1 MPAISLP
8 VRVDEHDTFAIHEN
22 EVVQQF
28 VIYNGDPDTL
38 EAWDTL
44 TTDWQ
49 SVNVADRIRVRKD
62 EHTLLLRI
70 PDVLGQPHLGVE
82 MAALYIVPEIIVR
95 EDARHISNVHKAM
108 EPQPFASRNG
118 MKEEAEI
125 DLVAEEERDITARLS
140 KSTVNVGNRG
150 VINVDEYWS

>member
-1 MPAISLP
+1 MSLP
-8 VRVDEHDTFAIHEN
+8 IRVDHDRSFAIHES
-22 EVVQQF
+22 EVLEQF
-28 VIYNGDPDTL
+28 VIYNGDPDSL

-44 TTDWQ
+44 ETDWQ
-49 SVNVADRIRVRKD
+49 SVNIRDRIRVRQK

-82 MAALYIVPEIIVR
+82 MAALYIDPEIIVR

-108 EPQPFASRNG
+108 EPQPFASRND
-118 MKEEAEI
+118 MKQEVDI

-140 KSTVNVGNRG
+140 KSTVNVGNGG